1 MVFHLSKHSS
11 IIYNLP
17 ILVKARMFKIKEDIV
32 GSNFVGDTQIN
43 QYADTISIS
52 TNIVIHR

>member
-1 MVFHLSKHSS
+1 
-11 IIYNLP
+11 
-17 ILVKARMFKIKEDIV
+17 MFKIKEDIV